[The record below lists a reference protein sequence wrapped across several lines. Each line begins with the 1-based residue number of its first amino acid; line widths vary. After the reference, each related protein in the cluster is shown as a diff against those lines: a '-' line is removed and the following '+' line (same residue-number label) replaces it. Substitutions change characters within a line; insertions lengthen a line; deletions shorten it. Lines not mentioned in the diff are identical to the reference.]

1 MQFTALRNAPVLTRC
16 IQYFRRLV
24 LSLFRYPVPCQY
36 IRHQS
41 AALDELGIGYLLLD
55 CIEDGKMLSQSYDEQ
70 RHDSTRKSNLFHDLA
85 KIQLT
90 LFQKPLSCIGSLT
103 VDDDGILSV
112 TNRPFTLEVCQ
123 LENEKIPIKAS
134 RNATYSTVDTYLR
147 YLLSLHDDRLRYQP
161 NGVSSLEDCISQMA
175 ALSTM
180 KTISP
185 DFFDCELQCGPFVL
199 TLTDLHTS
207 NFFVDDD
214 WHITNV
220 IDLEWACIRPIE
232 MQHPPYWL
240 TSQVVDRVDEAQYS
254 VVCNEFMEIFQQE
267 EQKMMNKELEKGAED
282 LFFTT
287 LLKRLWER
295 GTFWYCW
302 ALDSPTGLHH
312 IFYNRIR
319 PKYTA
324 LDESAFEA
332 SFYHVAPTFWSKD
345 ALDLMISKTKD
356 KEKYDKQLR
365 DAFQVSSL

>member
-1 MQFTALRNAPVLTRC
+1 MQFTAVRNTLILTRC
-16 IQYFRRLV
+16 IEYIKRQI
-24 LSLFRYPVPCQY
+24 LSFFRYPVPCQY
-36 IRHQS
+36 VRHQCS
-41 AALDELGIGYLLLD
+41 ALDELKIGYLLLD
-55 CIEDGKMLSQSYDEQ
+55 YVEEGKMLSESYDEQ
-70 RHDSTRKSNLFHDLA
+70 RHDTTRKSNLFHDLA

-90 LFQKPLSCIGSLT
+90 LFQKPLPCIGSLS
-103 VDDDGILSV
+103 VDDDGILRV
-112 TNRPFTLEVCQ
+112 TRSFTLEVCQ

-134 RNATYSTVDTYLR
+134 NTTYSTVDIYLR

-161 NGVSSLEDCISQMA
+161 NGASSLEDCISQMS
-175 ALSTM
+175 ALFTM
-180 KTISP
+180 RTISSE
-185 DFFDCELQCGPFVL
+185 FFDSELQCGPFVL
-199 TLTDLHTS
+199 TLTDLHAS

-220 IDLEWACIRPIE
+220 IDLEWACIRSIE

-240 TSQVVDRVDEAQYS
+240 TNQAVDRVDEVQYS
-254 VVCNEFMEIFQQE
+254 EVCNEFMDIFQQE
-267 EQKMMNKELEKGAED
+267 EKKLMNKELVKEVED
-282 LFFTT
+282 LFFTK

-324 LDESAFEA
+324 PDESAFED

-356 KEKYDKQLR
+356 KEGYDKQLW
-365 DAFQVSSL
+365 DAFQESSL